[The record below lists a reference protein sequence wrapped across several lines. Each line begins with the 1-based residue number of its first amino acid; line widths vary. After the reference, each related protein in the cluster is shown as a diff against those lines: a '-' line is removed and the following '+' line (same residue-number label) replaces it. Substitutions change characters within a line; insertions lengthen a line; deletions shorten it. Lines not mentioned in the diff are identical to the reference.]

1 MLSKRQHNELIQLMI
16 DLIHPILR
24 QITSNL
30 MSIAPW
36 RSPLARALHRNRSL
50 AYSRFLQ
57 LATMRSEGQPAN
69 RTVVFRGFWA
79 ETNQLKF
86 VTDARS
92 EKIEQIRL
100 HPGAEACWYFPKTR
114 EQFRFTG
121 TLRVIDYQ
129 NEDTGDKTARILA
142 WKALSDNAREQFL
155 WPSPGQPKTAH
166 LETRPMSLTEPVDD
180 FCLLLLDPTRVDHLE
195 LSGHPQNRWS
205 YQRDQDNW
213 SMQAI
218 NP

>member
-1 MLSKRQHNELIQLMI
+1 MLRRYQYNELIQLMA
-16 DLIHPILR
+16 DPVHSILR
-24 QITSNL
+24 QIIANL

-57 LATMRSEGQPAN
+57 LATMRSEGHPAN

-92 EKIEQIRL
+92 EKIEQIRR
-100 HPGAEACWYFPKTR
+100 HPRAEVCWYFPKTR
-114 EQFRFTG
+114 EQFRLTG
-121 TLRVIDYQ
+121 TLRVIDHE
-129 NEDTGDKTARILA
+129 NECAADKTARILA
-142 WKALSDNAREQFL
+142 WQALSEKAQEQFL
-155 WPSPGQPKTAH
+155 WPAPGQPRADH
-166 LETRPMSLTEPVDD
+166 FEPMPVGLTEPVVD
-180 FCLLLLDPTRVDHLE
+180 FCLLLLDPTLVDHLE
-195 LSGHPQNRWS
+195 LSGSPQNRWI
-205 YQRDQDNW
+205 YQRDQEDW
-213 SMQAI
+213 HIQAV